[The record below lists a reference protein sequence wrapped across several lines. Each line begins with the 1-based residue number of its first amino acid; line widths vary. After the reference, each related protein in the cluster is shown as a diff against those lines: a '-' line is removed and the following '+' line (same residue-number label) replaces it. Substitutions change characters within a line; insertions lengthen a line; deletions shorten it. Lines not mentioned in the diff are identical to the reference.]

1 MFISHEGTSSCA
13 KSFLDWDYVHSMSAS
28 GYWKN
33 LQSFG
38 FPGIRS
44 HQFELLL
51 NYLTKAPSSPQITSK
66 VGFRVPTW
74 NFAHI
79 ILSLTLVH
87 CESFSLFSCF
97 CRQMRIFKNSIVWKS
112 KFCVY
117 IPISLQKQ
125 LEKLKLSQRTSHM
138 MNITYAKFQAV
149 SFQRYLWGT
158 MEFAWK
164 MQQNIYRS
172 EILRLKEAK

>member
-1 MFISHEGTSSCA
+1 
-13 KSFLDWDYVHSMSAS
+13 MSAS
-28 GYWKN
+28 RYWKN
-33 LQSFG
+33 LQWFG
-38 FPGIRS
+38 FPS
-44 HQFELLL
+44 FCFHEFELLL
-51 NYLTKAPSSPQITSK
+51 NYPRKPSSPPHITLK
-66 VGFRVPTW
+66 VDFGVSTW

-79 ILSLTLVH
+79 ILSLRIVH

-97 CRQMRIFKNSIVWKS
+97 CRKMRIFKQSIVWKS
-112 KFCVY
+112 KFCVC
-117 IPISLQKQ
+117 IRISLQKQ

-172 EILRLKEAK
+172 ETLRLKEAKKA